1 MTTIIKLTGE
11 KMIAQTV
18 LKKTFLIAGL
28 VACLLGSKSNAAVNF
43 AEVSAQSAGDVAREI
58 DRRAVEHL
66 ETMKVHPSAVTSDE
80 DFLRRVSL
88 DLTGVPPTAGEV
100 TLFSFNPSS
109 QKRAELIDQLLASD
123 AYADNWSRYWRDVI
137 FSRAT
142 DERTKRFQPV
152 FESWLKERLADNQS
166 WDEIVTQI
174 LTATG
179 DVAEEGSTALLMVHG
194 GQPAEIAA
202 EASRIFL
209 GIQIQCANCHDHPTD
224 QWKRADFHELAA
236 YFTRVQFR
244 QQMDGERR
252 TFVISSLEQGNRRG
266 GAQDLMNNADRIVK
280 LMDRNGDGKMSKEE
294 AGDKPISRLFDRLIQ
309 TIDADKDGMLTA
321 EEMKNIPNM
330 ERPGQGSPEYFMPD
344 LNDPSSQGTPVHPV
358 FFVNAEKAPQEL
370 PDVARRTFLAE
381 TMTAP
386 DNPWFARAYVN
397 RMWSELTGS
406 GFYMPI
412 DDMGPERIA
421 YADEMLDVLAGQFV
435 AHNYDMKWLLKTIVL
450 TNTYQRALTADSD
463 MMFAAGTPT
472 RLRADAL
479 YDSFVKALGMDTN
492 PNFVAS
498 RRRTGMG
505 GPMGYFRSPRFQF
518 TQLFEFDPSMPQADV
533 TGTIPQ
539 ALFLMNSQQVEQ
551 AIQTTRGGKLTEIMQ
566 RFEKDDDVTRELYLT
581 VLSRQ
586 PTDSE
591 LKIAREYLTEVK
603 NRREAF
609 EDLYWSLLNSSE
621 FLTKR

>member
-1 MTTIIKLTGE
+1 
-11 KMIAQTV
+11 MIAHSV
-18 LKKTFLIAGL
+18 LKRTCLIAGI
-28 VACLLGSKSNAAVNF
+28 AMSFIGSQAFAAVNF
-43 AEVSAQSAGDVAREI
+43 AKVTPESAGDVSREL
-58 DRRAVEHL
+58 DRRAAEHL
-66 ETMKVHPSAVTSDE
+66 ETMKVFPASVANDE

-109 QKRAELIDQLLASD
+109 QKRSELIDQLLASD

-142 DERTKRFQPV
+142 DERTRRYQPV
-152 FESWLKERLADNQS
+152 FESWLKEQLADNQS
-166 WDEIVTQI
+166 WDEIVTQL

-179 DVAEEGSTALLMVHG
+179 DVSEEGSTALMMVHG

-224 QWKRADFHELAA
+224 QWKRKDFHELAA

-244 QQMDGERR
+244 QQMDGDRR
-252 TFVISSLEQGNRRG
+252 TFVVSSMEQGPRRG
-266 GAQDLMNNADRIVK
+266 GAQDLINNADRIVR
-280 LMDRNGDGKMSKEE
+280 LMDRNGDGKLSKAE
-294 AGDKPISRLFDRLIQ
+294 AGESPISRLFDRLLA

-330 ERPGQGSPEYFMPD
+330 ERPGQGSAEYFMPD
-344 LNDPSSQGTPVHPV
+344 LNDPSSKGTPVHPV
-358 FFVNAEKAPQEL
+358 FFVNSEAAPQEMS
-370 PDVARRTFLAE
+370 DVARRTFLAE
-381 TMTAP
+381 TLTAP
-386 DNPWFARAYVN
+386 DNPWFARAFVN

-421 YADEMLDVLAGQFV
+421 YADEMLDILAGQFV
-435 AHNYDMKWLLKTIVL
+435 AHNYDIKWLLKTIVL
-450 TNTYQRALTADSD
+450 TNTYQRALSADSET
-463 MMFAAGTPT
+463 MFASGSPT

-479 YDSFVKALGMDTN
+479 YDSFVKALGLETN
-492 PNFVAS
+492 PNFVAL

-505 GPMGYFRSPRFQF
+505 GPLGYFRTPRFQF
-518 TQLFEFDPSMPQADV
+518 TQLFEYDPSMPQSDV

-539 ALFLMNSQQVEQ
+539 ALFLMNSQEVEN
-551 AIQTTRGGKLTEIMQ
+551 AIQATRGGKLSEIMQ

-586 PTDSE
+586 PTESE
-591 LKIAREYLTEVK
+591 LKIARDYLQEVK
-603 NRREAF
+603 DRREAF
-609 EDLYWSLLNSSE
+609 EDLYWSLLNSTE